1 MSSSV
6 SILRNM
12 VSFDKAEQFDG
23 FSKVVIIVSDE
34 IEYSAGTETGRTLT
48 LNCPWGTQEI
58 ANNILQSIKGF
69 QYQPMT
75 AENALVD
82 PSVEIGDGVS
92 ANGVYSGVYSLET
105 KFNSNLPTT
114 VSAPADEELYEEH
127 TYVPKSEREV
137 TRKFLDFQSQFRIQ
151 DGKISAEVSE
161 RKSDVSSLNSK
172 LTVQANQISTE
183 IAERKSET
191 SSLRSSIIQ
200 ESNRI
205 TAEVQTRASETESLR
220 STMDIQAG
228 QITAKVNKN
237 DGNSS
242 TFGWALETSSWRIF
256 SGSNTVLKADK
267 DGLEVKG
274 VIRATS
280 GEIGGF
286 KITSNSLTYNSQTWG
301 GTNSTG
307 IYLGPQGIQ
316 CGSKENGVQITNN
329 GYLYAENGEF
339 RGSVRAGNIQYGGN
353 AGYFNGGGISSSS
366 ILGDRMV
373 ANTISTAYTSSGIN
387 ASLGRAD
394 AAYNICTGITTAQK
408 FISQELTATGK
419 ASVGT
424 LYIGGVSVTKKSATF
439 KDGSG
444 SYVTISYWG

>member
-6 SILRNM
+6 NILRNM

-34 IEYSAGTETGRTLT
+34 IEYSAGTDTGRTLT
-48 LNCPWGTQEI
+48 LNCQWGTQEI

-82 PSVEIGDGVS
+82 PSVEIGDGIS

-151 DGKISAEVSE
+151 DGKISAEVEE
-161 RKSDVSSLNSK
+161 RKSDTNSIRAT
-172 LTVQANQISTE
+172 L
-183 IAERKSET
+183 
-191 SSLRSSIIQ
+191 
-200 ESNRI
+200 
-205 TAEVQTRASETESLR
+205 EV
-220 STMDIQAG
+220 QAG

-237 DGNSS
+237 DGSSS
-242 TFGWALETSSWRIF
+242 TFGWALETASWRIF

-267 DGLEVKG
+267 NGLEVKG

-286 KITSNSLTYNSQTWG
+286 DIQSNYLSYNGQTWG
-301 GTNSTG
+301 GTNTTGAYIGQSGIQLGKNFRVDMQGNLTAARGTFGSLSVNSGGSTVGTYSGSLSGCGGSVSNLGGSVSGISGSVSGITGSISTG
-307 IYLGPQGIQ
+307 IKV
-316 CGSKENGVQITNN
+316 GSKNIGTYVGDIVADKIT
-329 GYLYAENGEF
+329 
-339 RGSVRAGNIQYGGN
+339 
-353 AGYFNGGGISSSS
+353 
-366 ILGDRMV
+366 
-373 ANTISTAYTSSGIN
+373 ANYIN
-387 ASLGRAD
+387 AKL
-394 AAYNICTGITTAQK
+394 AAAEFVSC
-408 FISQELTATGK
+408 K
-419 ASVGT
+419 AVKSGENTYRPGT
-424 LYIGGVSVTKKSATF
+424 IFFMKP
-439 KDGSG
+439 DGSTG
-444 SYVTISYWG
+444 SAKVLRGD

>member
-34 IEYSAGTETGRTLT
+34 IEYSAGTDTGRTLT

-69 QYQPMT
+69 RYQPMT
-75 AENALVD
+75 AEDALVD
-82 PSVEIGDGVS
+82 PSVEIGDGIS

-105 KFNSNLPTT
+105 KFNSNFPTT

-172 LTVQANQISTE
+172 LTVQANRISSE
-183 IAERKSET
+183 ITERKSET
-191 SSLRSSIIQ
+191 SSLRSSINQ
-200 ESNRI
+200 ESARI
-205 TAEVQTRASETESLR
+205 TAEVQIRASETKSLR
-220 STMDIQAG
+220 STLDIQAG

-237 DGNSS
+237 DGHSS
-242 TFGWALETSSWRIF
+242 TFGWALETASWRIF

-267 DGLEVKG
+267 NGLEVKG

-286 KITSNSLTYNSQTWG
+286 KITSNSLTYNNQTWG

-307 IYLGPQGIQ
+307 IYIGPQGIQ
-316 CGSKENGVQITNN
+316 LGKNFKVDSSGNLTAASGTFS
-329 GYLYAENGEF
+329 GY
-339 RGSVRAGNIQYGGN
+339 VKAGNIMYGGDN
-353 AGYFNGGGISSSS
+353 GTFSGYGLTGGTVMGGYGGAIGGGSLSNFNMI
-366 ILGDRMV
+366 
-373 ANTISTAYTSSGIN
+373 SGIN
-387 ASLGRAD
+387 ASLGYAD
-394 AAYNICTGITTAQK
+394 FANGVFNGWNQARYIACNQMSAYQI
-408 FISQELTATGK
+408 L
-419 ASVGT
+419 
-424 LYIGGVSVTKKSATF
+424 L
-439 KDGSG
+439 SG
-444 SYVTISYWG
+444 RNLGMSTISYMGADEKTHAINVVTWSVR

>member
-6 SILRNM
+6 NILRNM

-34 IEYSAGTETGRTLT
+34 IEYSAGTDTGRTLT

-75 AENALVD
+75 AKNALVD
-82 PSVEIGDGVS
+82 PSVEIGDGIS

-105 KFNSNLPTT
+105 EFNSNLPTT

-151 DGKISAEVSE
+151 DGKISAEVEE
-161 RKSDVSSLNSK
+161 RKSDTKTIRATL
-172 LTVQANQISTE
+172 
-183 IAERKSET
+183 
-191 SSLRSSIIQ
+191 
-200 ESNRI
+200 
-205 TAEVQTRASETESLR
+205 EV
-220 STMDIQAG
+220 QAG

-237 DGNSS
+237 DGSSS
-242 TFGWALETSSWRIF
+242 TFGWALETASWRIF

-267 DGLEVKG
+267 NGLEVKG

-286 KITSNSLTYNSQTWG
+286 TITSNSLTYNNQTWG
-301 GTNSTG
+301 GTNTNG
-307 IYLGPQGIQ
+307 IYIGPSGIQ
-316 CGSKENGVQITNN
+316 LGRNFKVDSAGNLSAASGTFSGNV
-329 GYLYAENGEF
+329 Y
-339 RGSVRAGNIQYGGN
+339 AGNIQYGGS
-353 AGYFNGGGISSSS
+353 AGYLSGSGLASHSVYGSQI
-366 ILGDRMV
+366 GY
-373 ANTISTAYTSSGIN
+373 NTISTAYTSGGIN
-387 ASLGRAD
+387 TSLGYADYANGVFNGWNTASTIGANRIYLDGRA
-394 AAYNICTGITTAQK
+394 
-408 FISQELTATGK
+408 L
-419 ASVGT
+419 GT
-424 LYIGGVSVTKKSATF
+424 S
-439 KDGSG
+439 
-444 SYVTISYWG
+444 TISYTDGNGNKRSANIVVWRY

>member
-6 SILRNM
+6 NILRNM

-23 FSKVVIIVSDE
+23 FSKVIIIVSDE
-34 IEYSAGTETGRTLT
+34 VEYSSGTDTGRTLT

-82 PSVEIGDGVS
+82 PSVEIGDGIS

-105 KFNSNLPTT
+105 KFNSNLPAT

-151 DGKISAEVSE
+151 DGKISAEVEE
-161 RKSDVSSLNSK
+161 RKSDTKTIRATL
-172 LTVQANQISTE
+172 
-183 IAERKSET
+183 
-191 SSLRSSIIQ
+191 
-200 ESNRI
+200 
-205 TAEVQTRASETESLR
+205 EV
-220 STMDIQAG
+220 QAG

-237 DGNSS
+237 DGSSS
-242 TFGWALETSSWRIF
+242 TFGWALETASWRIF

-286 KITSNSLTYNSQTWG
+286 TITSNSLTYNNQTWG
-301 GTNSTG
+301 GTNTNG
-307 IYLGPQGIQ
+307 IYIGPSGIQ
-316 CGSKENGVQITNN
+316 LGRNFKVDSAGNLTAASGTFTGAVH
-329 GYLYAENGEF
+329 
-339 RGSVRAGNIQYGGN
+339 AGNIQYGGG
-353 AGYFNGGGISSSS
+353 AGYLSGGGISSGS
-366 ILGDRMV
+366 ISGNRLVGG
-373 ANTISTAYTSSGIN
+373 TITTAYTSGGIN
-387 ASLGRAD
+387 ASLGYADFANGVFNGWNRARQIACD
-394 AAYNICTGITTAQK
+394 Q
-408 FISQELTATGK
+408 IS
-419 ASVGT
+419 ASQI
-424 LYIGGVSVTKKSATF
+424 LMGGRNFGAS
-439 KDGSG
+439 
-444 SYVTISYWG
+444 TISYVDAKGNTHAINVVTWSWR

>member
-6 SILRNM
+6 NILRNM

-34 IEYSAGTETGRTLT
+34 VEYSAGTDTGRTLT

-75 AENALVD
+75 AENTLVD
-82 PSVEIGDGVS
+82 PSVEIGDGIS
-92 ANGVYSGVYSLET
+92 ANSVYSGVYSLET
-105 KFNSNLPTT
+105 KFNSNLPIT

-137 TRKFLDFQSQFRIQ
+137 TRKFLEFQSQFRIQ

-172 LTVQANQISTE
+172 LTVEANRISTE

-205 TAEVQTRASETESLR
+205 TAEVQTRASETKSLR

-237 DGNSS
+237 DGHSS
-242 TFGWALETSSWRIF
+242 TFGWALETASWRIF
-256 SGSNTVLKADK
+256 SGSNTVLKAVK

-286 KITSNSLTYNSQTWG
+286 KITSKSLTYNNQTWG
-301 GTNSTG
+301 GTNTNG
-307 IYLGPQGIQ
+307 IYIGPSGIQ
-316 CGSKENGVQITNN
+316 LGKNFKVDAAGNLTAASGTFTGAVH
-329 GYLYAENGEF
+329 
-339 RGSVRAGNIQYGGN
+339 AGNIQYGDN
-353 AGYFNGGGISSSS
+353 AGYFSGGGISSGS
-366 ILGDRMV
+366 ISGNRLV
-373 ANTISTAYTSSGIN
+373 ANTISTDYTSSGIN

-408 FISQELTATGK
+408 FISNELTATGK
-419 ASVGT
+419 VSAGT
-424 LYIGGVSVTKKSATF
+424 LFVGGYGVTTKNVSF
-439 KDGSG
+439 KDQAGNTVS
-444 SYVTISYWG
+444 IHYWGWA